1 MRGKVSIDLVWG
13 RKHTLQWRS
22 YPMVGV
28 KGYATVQLSST
39 SLGTGVVLP
48 GAFNTASV
56 IQDPTNINAGIIRIN
71 FVTAFIYPPVI
82 TIQPVRV
89 GVMWL
94 APGMDPFMPDG
105 PNVHRNVFPLSP
117 AGAAGGNADT
127 ILDIPVAQ
135 VYENGALPVDGRPM
149 PLSSR
154 IEIEDKLLAHRLLA
168 VERDH
173 MLIQF
178 ASYLGQVVRVQ
189 PYKVDGTGLDTT
201 DDYQHGTVNEI
212 LFGYTAYGDL
222 VS

>member
-1 MRGKVSIDLVWG
+1 
-13 RKHTLQWRS
+13 
-22 YPMVGV
+22 MVGV
-28 KGYATVQLSST
+28 KGYATIQLSST
-39 SLGTGVVLP
+39 NLGTGNVLP
-48 GAFNTASV
+48 GAYNTASA
-56 IQDPTNINAGIIRIN
+56 IQDTTNINAGIVRISFTSA
-71 FVTAFIYPPVI
+71 FVYPPVV

-89 GVMWL
+89 GVFWY

-117 AGAAGGNADT
+117 VGVLPLPPSPAPGSVAADT
-127 ILDIPVAQ
+127 LLDVPVAQ
-135 VYENGALPVDGRPM
+135 VYESGVLPVDGRPM

-154 IEIEDKLLAHRLLA
+154 IEIENKLLAYRLLA

-189 PYKVDGTGLDTT
+189 PYKVDGTGLGA
-201 DDYQHGTVNEI
+201 DDYQHGTINEI
-212 LFGYTAYGDL
+212 LFGFAAFGDL